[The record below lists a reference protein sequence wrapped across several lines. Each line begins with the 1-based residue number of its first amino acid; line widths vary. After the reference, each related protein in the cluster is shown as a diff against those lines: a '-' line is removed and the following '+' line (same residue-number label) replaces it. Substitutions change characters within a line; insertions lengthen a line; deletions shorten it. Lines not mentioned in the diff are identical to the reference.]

1 MVAARESIVRKRH
14 SADFVAPVTVS
25 PIFPVIVALPVT
37 VALPV
42 IVALFVI
49 GGFAIGDAGPLN
61 HLHTRQACFGGTI

>member
-1 MVAARESIVRKRH
+1 LATRELIVCKRH
-14 SADFVAPVTVS
+14 NNAADFVAPVTVS
-25 PIFPVIVALPVT
+25 PIFPVT